1 MSAVMPHLSDCA
13 NLGDTVALANGVQ
26 IPCVGFGTYKNTDPA
41 ECLSSVREALAV
53 GYRHIDTAQFYFN
66 EESVGAAVRDSGVP
80 RGEIFLTTKLW
91 NTSQGYDST
100 LRAFDDSL
108 KKLGLDY
115 VDLYLVHWPVAKD
128 FAAEYPRALLNTW
141 RAFEKLYAD
150 GKVRAIGVCNC
161 LKEHLNV
168 LFGECRVKPMV
179 NQIEYHFGFSDPDQT
194 EAADFSRRNGIVVEA
209 WAPLCRGRA
218 FGNPVLKAVAEK
230 HGKTEAQILVRWC
243 LQHDAL
249 PLPKSV
255 SPARIRENADIFD
268 FVISDEDMAALDA
281 VDTVGRLGPHPTEPR
296 F

>member
-1 MSAVMPHLSDCA
+1 MRAVMPHLSDCA
-13 NLGDTVALANGVQ
+13 NLGDEVALANGVT

-41 ECLSSVREALAV
+41 ECLSSVREALAA
-53 GYRHIDTAQFYFN
+53 GYRHVDTAQFYFN
-66 EESVGAAVRDSGVP
+66 EENVGEAIRESGLP
-80 RGEIFLTTKLW
+80 RNEIFLTTKVW
-91 NTSQGYDST
+91 NTSQGYDNT
-100 LRAFDDSL
+100 LRAFDESMG
-108 KKLGLDY
+108 KLGLDY
-115 VDLYLVHWPVAKD
+115 LDLYLVHWPVAKD
-128 FAAEYPRALLNTW
+128 YATDYPSAFTQTW
-141 RAFEKLYAD
+141 RALEKLYAD

-168 LFGECRVKPMV
+168 LFGECKVKPMV

-194 EAADFSRRNGIVVEA
+194 EAADFSRANGIVVEA

-230 HGKTEAQILVRWC
+230 YGKTEAQILVRWC

-255 SPARIRENADIFD
+255 SPARIRENADVFG

-281 VDTVGRLGPHPTEPR
+281 VDTVGRLGPHPTEAR

>member
-1 MSAVMPHLSDCA
+1 MRAVMPHLPDCA
-13 NLGDTVALANGVQ
+13 NLGDEVALANGVT

-91 NTSQGYDST
+91 NTSQGYDNT
-100 LRAFDDSL
+100 LRAFDESMG
-108 KKLGLDY
+108 KLGLDY
-115 VDLYLVHWPVAKD
+115 LDLYLVHWPVAKD

-161 LKEHLNV
+161 LKEHLNTV
-168 LFGECRVKPMV
+168 LGECKVAPMV
-179 NQIEYHFGFSDPDQT
+179 NQIEYHFGFADPDQL

-230 HGKTEAQILVRWC
+230 YGKTEAQILVRWC

-249 PLPKSV
+249 PLPKTV

-268 FVISDEDMAALDA
+268 FVISGEDMAALDA
-281 VDTVGRLGPHPTEPR
+281 VSSVGRLGPHPTEPR

>member
-1 MSAVMPHLSDCA
+1 MRAVMPHLSDCA
-13 NLGDTVALANGVQ
+13 NLGDEVALANGVT

-41 ECLSSVREALAV
+41 ECLSSVREALTV

-91 NTSQGYDST
+91 NTSQGYDNT
-100 LRAFDDSL
+100 LRAFDESMG
-108 KKLGLDY
+108 KLGLDY

-161 LKEHLNV
+161 LKEHLNTV
-168 LFGECRVKPMV
+168 LGECKVAPTV
-179 NQIEYHFGFSDPDQT
+179 NQIEYHFGFADPDQL
-194 EAADFSRRNGIVVEA
+194 EAAGFSRRNGIVVEA

-230 HGKTEAQILVRWC
+230 YGKTEAQILVRWC

-249 PLPKSV
+249 PLPKTV
-255 SPARIRENADIFD
+255 SPARIRENADVFG

-281 VDTVGRLGPHPTEPR
+281 VSSVGRLGPHPTEPR

>member
-41 ECLSSVREALAV
+41 ECLSSVREALAA

-66 EESVGAAVRDSGVP
+66 EESVGAAVRESGLP
-80 RGEIFLTTKLW
+80 RNEIFLTTKLW

-100 LRAFDDSL
+100 LRTFDDSL

-161 LKEHLNV
+161 LKEHLNTV
-168 LFGECRVKPMV
+168 LGECKVAPMV
-179 NQIEYHFGFSDPDQT
+179 NQIEYHFGFADPDQL

-230 HGKTEAQILVRWC
+230 YGKTEAQILVRWC

-255 SPARIRENADIFD
+255 APARIRENADIFD

-281 VDTVGRLGPHPTEPR
+281 VSSVGRLGPHPTEPR